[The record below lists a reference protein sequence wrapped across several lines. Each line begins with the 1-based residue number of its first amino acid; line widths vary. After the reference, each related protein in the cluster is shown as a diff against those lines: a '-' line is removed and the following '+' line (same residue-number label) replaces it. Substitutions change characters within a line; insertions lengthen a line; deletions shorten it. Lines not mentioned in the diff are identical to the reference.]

1 MIYHY
6 TNIRSLA
13 LILESKKIRFT
24 RLDGVDDLRESQT
37 VSGIEFGKYFF
48 VSCWTKSSKEHIPLW
63 NMYTPNM
70 KGVRIGLPD
79 MPFRMSPLKAPP
91 SWNVKQNGVILSPI
105 SFDEMFRDTYC
116 ILPVFLTPEM
126 FAGPVSYVPDMSIA
140 YRDNV
145 KLSFTPGSTQ
155 AHLKIGNM
163 PALPRTKDDD
173 WAFQKEYRFVLL
185 ITPSIP
191 VPPDGIGN
199 PDFAKNFPSHVLSSF
214 IGGVDPGIKY
224 YDLEL
229 DETVLNSIDV
239 TIGPRAELSDRLL
252 VAALL
257 NKYTKK
263 TRVNSSS
270 LSIR

>member
-6 TNIRSLA
+6 TNIHSLA
-13 LILESKKIRFT
+13 LILESRKIRFT
-24 RLDGVDDLRESQT
+24 RLDRVDDLRESQT

-48 VSCWTKSSKEHIPLW
+48 VSCWTNSSKEHIPLW

-70 KGVRIGLPD
+70 KGVRIGFPD
-79 MPFRMSPLKAPP
+79 MPFKMSPLKAPP
-91 SWNVKQNGVILSPI
+91 SWDVKQQGVILSPI
-105 SFDEMFRDTYC
+105 SFDEMFSDTYC

-140 YRDNV
+140 YKDNI
-145 KLSFTPGSTQ
+145 KLSFAPGRTQ
-155 AHLKIGNM
+155 ANLKIENM
-163 PALPRTKDDD
+163 PSLPRTKDDD

-199 PDFAKNFPSHVLSSF
+199 PDFVKAFPSHVISSF
-214 IGGVDPGIKY
+214 IAGIDPEIEH

-229 DETVLNSIDV
+229 DETALHSIDV

-252 VAALL
+252 VEALL
-257 NKYTKK
+257 NKYAEKAK
-263 TRVNSSS
+263 INSSS